1 MKISVNFGFKSQ
13 ILGNLRKILRYAT
26 QANNIKNEIISI
38 TITYK
43 ARKFLAI
50 DKKSLEK
57 NSLWSWQTKLIFI
70 KLIVWNQKKKGEKKK
85 KGWKER
91 KKDGKKER

>member
-1 MKISVNFGFKSQ
+1 MKISFNFGFKSQ

-43 ARKFLAI
+43 ARKCLTVDEIGRRKIYFDH
-50 DKKSLEK
+50 DKR
-57 NSLWSWQTKLIFI
+57 N
-70 KLIVWNQKKKGEKKK
+70 
-85 KGWKER
+85 
-91 KKDGKKER
+91 